1 MMADKNP
8 KQQFL
13 TSLLAQDQ
21 SLSSPDYQEYRA
33 MLEQKLSAA
42 ERKAKNRWRITVGM
56 WVTTATL
63 FVVGF
68 VMGTHVFPVG
78 VRPVGATLM
87 GLGALFF
94 YLSLLRLF
102 MYLAFERGAPEK
114 VRNEARDAVLMDLSR
129 KVDAIAQRL
138 GGEGKQAPT

>member
-1 MMADKNP
+1 MAENP
-8 KQQFL
+8 KQRFL
-13 TSLLAQDQ
+13 SALLAQEKP
-21 SLSSPDYQEYRA
+21 LLSPDYQEYRT
-33 MLEQKLSAA
+33 MLEHKLVTA
-42 ERKAKNRWRITVGM
+42 ERKARNRWRITVGM
-56 WVTTATL
+56 WVVTAAL

-87 GLGALFF
+87 GLGAVFF

-114 VRNEARDAVLMDLSR
+114 VRNEARDAVLMELSR

-138 GGEGKQAPT
+138 EAVKPG